1 MQSQIDFTEA
11 PAKVIRGNASQRYT
25 LFFSALRAELSLTEW
40 RQVNMKDLAAEHGIS
55 TSTSHVLQRL
65 GAIKK
70 RRAKMNQYEYKM
82 LPLLVRLKPDD
93 FLARRRAMV
102 EPATPEQQES
112 LLAESWFRWFAGGL
126 IVGGVLVGLIVKLL
140 M

>member
-1 MQSQIDFTEA
+1 M
-11 PAKVIRGNASQRYT
+11 
-25 LFFSALRAELSLTEW
+25 
-40 RQVNMKDLAAEHGIS
+40 AAGKHEGP
-55 TSTSHVLQRL
+55 
-65 GAIKK
+65 G
-70 RRAKMNQYEYKM
+70 RRARHIDKYRSRFAAPGSNQKKAVKNDQYEYKM

-102 EPATPEQQES
+102 EPAAPEQQES
-112 LLAESWFRWFAGGL
+112 LLEENWFRWFAGGL